1 MPKIIKDVDNIIKN
15 CAMELFMKYGYIK
28 VDMRMISVQS
38 KIAVGTIYHYYKNKQ
53 ELYLKV
59 LNESWEVTLIKLDES
74 ILINCTSEEKIYRLI
89 TTLYNDIKN
98 RNGLGKV
105 LFDNSVE
112 ELKSNNFFTQIKE
125 NLLVKVNDIISCI
138 YIEKDEFKSTS
149 RLTETLLVS
158 IVVMIELHP
167 NDEAENIEFL
177 KQLVQ

>member
-1 MPKIIKDVDNIIKN
+1 M
-15 CAMELFMKYGYIK
+15 
-28 VDMRMISVQS
+28 
-38 KIAVGTIYHYYKNKQ
+38 
-53 ELYLKV
+53 
-59 LNESWEVTLIKLDES
+59 
-74 ILINCTSEEKIYRLI
+74 
-89 TTLYNDIKN
+89 
-98 RNGLGKV
+98 

-112 ELKSNNFFTQIKE
+112 EHKSNNFFSEIKE

-149 RLTETLLVS
+149 RLTETLHVS